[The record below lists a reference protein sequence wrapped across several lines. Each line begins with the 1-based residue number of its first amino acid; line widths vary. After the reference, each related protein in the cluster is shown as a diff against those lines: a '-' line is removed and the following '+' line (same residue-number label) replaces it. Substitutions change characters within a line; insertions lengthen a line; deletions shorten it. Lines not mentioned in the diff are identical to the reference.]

1 MYMYSARPRA
11 KSLPDQ
17 EDFDPDYETEF
28 DEEEG
33 KRTRVDRDRGGPSLM
48 EAMERERGL
57 GIFLSHLKDAGL
69 AEILLGS
76 DDEEDNDSA
85 GGFTIFAPTDR
96 AWAKASK
103 LVGFGFCFRSY
114 DLSFSAVDSASP
126 SLLSNAF
133 RFLGNISMTSSRTK
147 RLSSLCFIDTSGPK
161 SSLPRMPSREMA
173 G

>member
-114 DLSFSAVDSASP
+114 DLSFSAVVSA
-126 SLLSNAF
+126 
-133 RFLGNISMTSSRTK
+133 
-147 RLSSLCFIDTSGPK
+147 
-161 SSLPRMPSREMA
+161 
-173 G
+173 